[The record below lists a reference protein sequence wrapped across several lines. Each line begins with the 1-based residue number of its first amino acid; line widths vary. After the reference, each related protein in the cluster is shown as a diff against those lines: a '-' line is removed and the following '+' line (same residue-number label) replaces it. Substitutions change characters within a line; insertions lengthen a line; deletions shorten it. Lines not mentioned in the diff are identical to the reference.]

1 MTESRDGKADKQV
14 VPMACS
20 LGFSISVLKQ
30 KKQDSNL
37 QLEALEARNLPL
49 IYFSLCDSK

>member
-14 VPMACS
+14 VLMACS

-49 IYFSLCDSK
+49 IYFSLWVSK

>member
-49 IYFSLCDSK
+49 IYFS